1 MHLYTLTFDLTSV
14 DRGSLSE
21 KKLLFSKGQS
31 RDGHLTVLLLPL
43 KRCLLSPPSPTST
56 HILFQECLVI
66 YTMKP
71 FDWLLLPSAPPTEC
85 NNILSVSGLNASSF
99 WEKNSPGLG
108 TFWSS
113 ASSASSRDLQPW
125 SAGGDDPSPW
135 LELELRDRSSITG
148 ATVGIS
154 KAPIACLVFETHH
167 SSFGFLGIVTTGTD
181 NYYIH
186 AFILFFSK
194 DRKNW
199 KLYKDAMSK
208 EQKVNVGPRNLL
220 MCSTLRKSTSRVYP
234 LPGIND

>member
-1 MHLYTLTFDLTSV
+1 MLLSCFLFINRERDSDLSAYTYTLTFDLTSV

-71 FDWLLLPSAPPTEC
+71 FDWLLLPSAPTTEC

-99 WEKNSPGLG
+99 SEKNIPGLG
-108 TFWSS
+108 TFRSS
-113 ASSASSRDLQPW
+113 ASSGSSRDLQPW

-148 ATVGIS
+148 ASVGIS
-154 KAPIACLVFETHH
+154 EAPFACLLFETHH
-167 SSFGFLGIVTTGTD
+167 SSFVFFRNRNDGNGQLLHRR
-181 NYYIH
+181 IH
-186 AFILFFSK
+186 SFF
-194 DRKNW
+194 
-199 KLYKDAMSK
+199 
-208 EQKVNVGPRNLL
+208 
-220 MCSTLRKSTSRVYP
+220 
-234 LPGIND
+234 